1 MISGARISRD
11 PAPARSD
18 PSRSQTPRWL
28 VDEYVR
34 VESAEDAAL
43 LASRDP
49 DDFGRFY
56 ERHVGAVVSYL
67 GPRVRG
73 ADVVLDLTAETFAR
87 AFERRGAYDP
97 ARGPA
102 VAWVLVIA
110 RNLLIDSVRRARVV
124 DESRRRLGVAPIAVD
139 DAQLELI
146 ETRSR
151 VDLRSLLARLPA
163 EQSEAIVRRFLL
175 QESYPE
181 IAERLACSE
190 QVVRKRV
197 SRGLASARQAAK
209 EQA

>member
-1 MISGARISRD
+1 VGAAD
-11 PAPARSD
+11 
-18 PSRSQTPRWL
+18 
-28 VDEYVR
+28 
-34 VESAEDAAL
+34 DAAL
-43 LASRDP
+43 LGSSDP
-49 DDFGRFY
+49 NDFGRFY
-56 ERHVGAVVSYL
+56 ERHIEAVVSYL

-73 ADVVLDLTAETFAR
+73 ADVVFDLAAETFAR
-87 AFERRGAYDP
+87 AFERRGQYDP

-151 VDLRSLLARLPA
+151 VDLRALLEGLPA
-163 EQSEAIVRRFLL
+163 QQREAIIRRFLL

-181 IAERLACSE
+181 IAARLSCSE

-197 SRGLASARQAAK
+197 SRGLANARQVVE
-209 EQA
+209 EQR

>member
-1 MISGARISRD
+1 VPRAVARARFALSRWI
-11 PAPARSD
+11 AR
-18 PSRSQTPRWL
+18 RSQTGRWL

-34 VESAEDAAL
+34 VGNAEDAAL
-43 LASRDP
+43 LGSRDQN
-49 DDFGRFY
+49 DFGRFY

-73 ADVVLDLTAETFAR
+73 ADVVFDLTAETFAR
-87 AFERRGAYDP
+87 AFERRGQYDP

-110 RNLLIDSVRRARVV
+110 RNLLIDSVRRSRVV
-124 DESRRRLGVAPIAVD
+124 DDSRRRLGVAPLAVD

-146 ETRSR
+146 ETRSQ
-151 VDLRSLLARLPA
+151 VDLRAVLAGLPA
-163 EQSEAIVRRFLL
+163 EQSEAIIRRFLL

-181 IAERLACSE
+181 IAEQLSCSE

-197 SRGLASARQAAK
+197 SRGLANARQAVE
-209 EQA
+209 EQP

>member
-1 MISGARISRD
+1 M
-11 PAPARSD
+11 
-18 PSRSQTPRWL
+18 L

-34 VESAEDAAL
+34 VENAEDAAL

-49 DDFGRFY
+49 NDFGRFY
-56 ERHVGAVVSYL
+56 ERHVGAVVSFL

-73 ADVVLDLTAETFAR
+73 ADVAFDLTAETFAR
-87 AFERRGAYDP
+87 AFERRSQYDP

-110 RNLLIDSVRRARVV
+110 RNLLIDSVRRSRVV
-124 DESRRRLGVAPIAVD
+124 DESRRRLGVAPVAVD

-146 ETRSR
+146 ETRSQ
-151 VDLRSLLARLPA
+151 VDLRAVLAGLPA
-163 EQSEAIVRRFLL
+163 DQREAIIRRFLL

-197 SRGLASARQAAK
+197 SRGLANARQTLE
-209 EQA
+209 EQQ